1 MDKRLKDTFSL
12 FLLLSTV
19 TELLILY
26 YYAYPMW
33 ASIGLRNTYTDQFML
48 ALYRSG
54 NFSSPALV
62 GGICLMFCL
71 LSNIV
76 RASRAE
82 DASWREILLPLGT
95 GCALHFLAHALQGSP
110 AMVPTSVA
118 GYALF
123 FVGTLR
129 LGRKV
134 RSFDAALPDYW
145 DTFEQCGECIGNRYS
160 VNIPMSYQYGGRMH
174 RGYIN
179 VVNPFRGTLVIGTPG
194 SGKSYSVY
202 GPFIRQM
209 IRKGYSL
216 FVYDYK
222 FPDLTGR
229 VLNELLDSYGCYG
242 DAKPKMYVVSFD
254 DPLYSHRFNPIHPS
268 YLQDPVDSTEIAE
281 VILKNANRESA
292 SSGNDFFA
300 LSARCYLDLLIWFLK
315 TYEGGRYCTFPHL
328 IELMGQDYRRVL
340 DVLGKI
346 DELEVKRTT
355 FADAMKDQAYEQLQ
369 GQIASARV
377 PLMRFA
383 SKTLY
388 WTLSGDDFS
397 LDINNPQSPKIVCV
411 GNNPKRQSV
420 YGTTLA
426 MLTSQLFKIINNPGR
441 THCAVLIDELPTIYL
456 KGLDTLINTARSNKV
471 AVVIGAQ
478 DKSQLIKDYDKKES
492 DVIFNTVG
500 NVFAGAV
507 KGETAQGLSRSFG
520 KVERETRSYLEGDS
534 SDSVTHSYQL
544 RDVLP
549 PDKIESL
556 SQGSFCGYVAD
567 NFDQKVNPKTFCG
580 EIDPGDG
587 PRHKAALPQIIKMGG
602 KDEAQDRELI
612 MREVDRNFEK
622 VHNEILRIIY
632 S

>member
-12 FLLLSTV
+12 FLLLSAAVET
-19 TELLILY
+19 LLLY
-26 YYAYPMW
+26 YYAYPIW
-33 ASIGLRNTYTDQFML
+33 ASLGLRNTYTDGFAL
-48 ALYRSG
+48 SLYRSG

-62 GGICLMFCL
+62 GGVSLLFCF

-76 RASRAE
+76 RSSRSE
-82 DASWREILLPLGT
+82 DTPWEWILLPLGC
-95 GCALHFLAHALQGSP
+95 GAFLHFLANAFGCSWGMIVL
-110 AMVPTSVA
+110 SVT
-118 GYALF
+118 GYVLF
-123 FVGTLR
+123 FVGSLR

-134 RSFDAALPDYW
+134 RAFDAALPDYR
-145 DTFEQCGECIGNRYS
+145 DTFEQCSELLENRYS
-160 VNIPMSYQYGGRMH
+160 VNIPLTYQYNGKLH
-174 RGYIN
+174 PGYIN

-229 VLNELLDSYGCYG
+229 VMNELLDSYSCYG
-242 DAKPKMYVVSFD
+242 EKKPKLYIVNFD
-254 DPLYSHRFNPIHPS
+254 DPLYSHRFNPIHPR

-281 VILKNANRESA
+281 VILKNANRETSTR
-292 SSGNDFFA
+292 GNDFFG

-315 TYEGGRYCTFPHL
+315 IYAGGKYCTFPHL

-397 LDINNPQSPKIVCV
+397 LDINDPDSPKIICV
-411 GNNPKRQSV
+411 GNNPKRQSI

-478 DKSQLIKDYDKKES
+478 DKSQLIKDYDRKES

-507 KGETAQGLSRSFG
+507 KGETAQGLSKSFG
-520 KVERETRSYLEGDS
+520 KVERESRSYNEGDS
-534 SDSVTHSYQL
+534 SDSVTHSYPL

-549 PDKIESL
+549 PDRIESL

-567 NFDQKVNPKTFCG
+567 NFDQKVHPKTFCG
-580 EIDPGDG
+580 EIDPGCG
-587 PRHKAALPQIIKMGG
+587 PTHHEPLPQIMKMGG
-602 KDEAQDRELI
+602 ATLSEDRERI
-612 MREVDRNFEK
+612 MAEVDKNYEK
-622 VHNEILRIIY
+622 VHREIMMIVN